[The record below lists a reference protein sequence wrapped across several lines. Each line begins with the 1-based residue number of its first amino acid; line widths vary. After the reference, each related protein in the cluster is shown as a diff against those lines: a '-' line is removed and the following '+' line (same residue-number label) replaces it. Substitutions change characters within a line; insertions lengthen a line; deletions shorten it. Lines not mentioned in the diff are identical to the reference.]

1 MATDPLVSIITPTY
15 NHENFIA
22 QCLESV
28 LSQSYVAWEQIVVD
42 DGSTDRTRE
51 IISQYKDER
60 IKYIHQ
66 ANKGILRL
74 AESYN
79 MALQISK
86 GEYIAI
92 LEGDDF
98 WPSDKLRIQIDAMR
112 DSDAILSWGM
122 ANIIDREGKL
132 LDVLPKNIKRFAFK
146 SREDQ
151 LLSQLFANPMHSCT
165 IICRKRA
172 LISAGGFKQ
181 PEGIPCVDGPTWLEI
196 SLRGD
201 FLPIDAVL
209 GCYRRHDNQITS
221 VMKTSMLRASLY
233 SAEFFRNLPSD
244 VRASLGEDI
253 QDIYAR
259 LERKSRENDY
269 YLGRAYLSEEK
280 WADARNFFLKA
291 ISEENVLSIKAKALL
306 GIICGLFK
314 TDMEGLAALFDRKK
328 SQN

>member
-42 DGSTDRTRE
+42 DGSTDRTGE

-60 IKYIHQ
+60 IKYIRQ

-112 DSDAILSWGM
+112 GSDSILSWGM
-122 ANIIDREGKL
+122 ANIIDREGNL
-132 LDVLPKNIKRFAFK
+132 LDVLPKDIKQFAYK

-151 LLSQLFANPMHSCT
+151 LLSLLFANPMHSCT
-165 IICRKRA
+165 IICRKSA
-172 LISAGGFKQ
+172 LIAVGGFKQ
-181 PEGIPCVDGPTWLEI
+181 PEMIPCVDGPTWLEM
-196 SLRGD
+196 SLRGE

-259 LERKSRENDY
+259 LDRKSRENDY
-269 YLGRAYLSEEK
+269 YMGRAYLREGR
-280 WADARNFFLKA
+280 WADARKFFLKA
-291 ISEENVLSIKAKALL
+291 INEKNVPSIKAKALW
-306 GIICGLFK
+306 G
-314 TDMEGLAALFDRKK
+314 
-328 SQN
+328 